1 MHVPDSITVGPSRP
15 NLSRIQQDHER
26 ATVWMEVPE
35 SIRLGKK
42 KNFKRHWFFHLK
54 IEDNHANANKSNNP
68 TEHSSDVDDDD
79 YAGLNHQPI
88 HITDS

>member
-42 KNFKRHWFFHLK
+42 KNFKRH
-54 IEDNHANANKSNNP
+54 
-68 TEHSSDVDDDD
+68 
-79 YAGLNHQPI
+79 
-88 HITDS
+88 